1 MNIPISL
8 RIFKC
13 PGASPNVTVE
23 YPENCE
29 YPENIWDIK
38 FESLNILKDIE
49 VGYTENPEYPEKY
62 SVKYSVLSPNINI
75 LVNIQ
80 KTSSSDIRR
89 DTFTKDCCRHV
100 LMFYIF
106 FINLSWKSGT
116 YVRILVIFSG
126 SLGSSY
132 FLLPGLVLIPSLF
145 IKKNEIL

>member
-80 KTSSSDIRR
+80 KTSSSG
-89 DTFTKDCCRHV
+89 FT
-100 LMFYIF
+100 LA
-106 FINLSWKSGT
+106 INL
-116 YVRILVIFSG
+116 YL
-126 SLGSSY
+126 
-132 FLLPGLVLIPSLF
+132 
-145 IKKNEIL
+145 

>member
-80 KTSSSDIRR
+80 KTSSSDGVVPCFALVHQGPRSQVPTR
-89 DTFTKDCCRHV
+89 S
-100 LMFYIF
+100 
-106 FINLSWKSGT
+106 LS
-116 YVRILVIFSG
+116 
-126 SLGSSY
+126 
-132 FLLPGLVLIPSLF
+132 GL
-145 IKKNEIL
+145 